1 MFKKGNF
8 MQEYSNN
15 IPAVKENVDEAQR
28 IEVFRLNSVD
38 GSRRSLY
45 KYTNNTEYRQCIR
58 QFFQMDSQQYPETIH
73 QIPDLDDETRD
84 EISYDEAAASKKM
97 DYILILTSNIPIFQ
111 NMYNLAAGKMFSVDP
126 EIGLAVLL
134 SYDYFQLFNDCFVE
148 FLKENPDLERAGA
161 EDVGERLNSVDGSR
175 RSLNETS
182 QSYIEIMKKLR

>member
-1 MFKKGNF
+1 

-15 IPAVKENVDEAQR
+15 IPA
-28 IEVFRLNSVD
+28 I
-38 GSRRSLY
+38 Y

-58 QFFQMDSQQYPETIH
+58 QFFQMDSQQYPETIQ

-134 SYDYFQLFNDCFVE
+134 SYDYFQLFNDCFVD
-148 FLKENPDLERAGA
+148 FLKENSELGRTGASAEESDLTPEMRNAY
-161 EDVGERLNSVDGSR
+161 R